1 MLALLCTRERTA
13 MAEGPAGDA
22 LPRHVE
28 VKMVANVEDRAL
40 KEVLTELLDRLQ
52 VTTRFSMVSDLETEE
67 MWTPHPGA
75 PAAVARAWID
85 LREPGVVTLYLTG
98 DQQDRVLV
106 RQVPLVRRLDEV
118 AREEIAH
125 IVEAAVDELLRGGQI
140 GVVKKHAPELPP
152 SVNLPPPQ
160 PEPPLRLD
168 MGFGYAAQAWH
179 GERGPLHG
187 PAAFVS
193 LATTRGV
200 WRPGAAL
207 SGELR
212 FPESFDGKGTPPVS
226 MTLDSHPAVRLLF
239 VLDRS
244 LTSRWMARGGIG
256 GGFDWVNVTP
266 SVTPSSAAPDN
277 RVALQPGTRVIPM
290 LRALALARYA
300 FAAKSELF
308 FGLAADI
315 DVQDTD
321 FVAETKELDGSTTP
335 TSIFRPSWIR
345 PMALIGITADVLAY

>member
-1 MLALLCTRERTA
+1 MWALLCTRERTA
-13 MAEGPAGDA
+13 MAEGTAGDA
-22 LPRHVE
+22 PPRHVE
-28 VKMVANVEDRAL
+28 VKMVASAEDRAL
-40 KEVLTELLDRLQ
+40 KAVLTELLDRLQ
-52 VTTRFSMVSDLETEE
+52 VTTHFSTVPDLETEE

-85 LREPGVVTLYLTG
+85 LRERGIVTLYLTG

-106 RQVPLVRRLDEV
+106 RQVPLVRHLDEV

-152 SVNLPPPQ
+152 AVNLPPPQ

-168 MGFGYAAQAWH
+168 VGFGYAAQGWH
-179 GERGPLHG
+179 YDRAPAHG

-193 LATTRGV
+193 LAKTKGL
-200 WRPGAAL
+200 WRPGASFSA
-207 SGELR
+207 ELR
-212 FPESFDGKGTPPVS
+212 FPETFAAKEVREGSSVS
-226 MTLDSHPAVRLLF
+226 MKFDSHGAVRLVF

-244 LTSRWMARGGIG
+244 LTNRWMARGGIG
-256 GGFDWVNVTP
+256 GGFDWID
-266 SVTPSSAAPDN
+266 VTPSSPDPN
-277 RVALQPGTRVIPM
+277 PVQLNSGTRVIPM

-308 FGLAADI
+308 FGLAADV
-315 DVQDTD
+315 DVQGTNYI
-321 FVAETKELDGSTTP
+321 AEKIDPNGAVWSR
-335 TSIFRPSWIR
+335 SIFRPSWFR